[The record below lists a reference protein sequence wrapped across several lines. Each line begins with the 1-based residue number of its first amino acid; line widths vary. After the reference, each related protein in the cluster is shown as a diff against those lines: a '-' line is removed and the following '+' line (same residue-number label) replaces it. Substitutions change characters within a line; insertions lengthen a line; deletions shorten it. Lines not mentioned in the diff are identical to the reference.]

1 MTKPRQG
8 EGIEAGFAYDAL
20 DGEVAR
26 LVQSTAR
33 RIRGRV
39 KRTVDDLIA
48 TGTDLARVKAALPHG
63 QFGRWLRAEFG
74 WGERAAQNF
83 LSVAE
88 RFGPKSAL
96 IADLRIVPTAAYLL
110 AAPSVPGDVR
120 DRAIARA
127 EAGETITTGVAREL
141 VAQARKGG
149 AGKRKRVA
157 AGVLAPRLLATL
169 ERYHKRWS
177 HKELAELARHLRQ
190 FADRLDPGDRA
201 GAAKAAHKG

>member
-1 MTKPRQG
+1 MTKPHQV
-8 EGIEAGFAYDAL
+8 EVIEAGFAYDAL

-26 LVQSTAR
+26 LVRSTTR

-63 QFGRWLRAEFG
+63 QFGKWLRAEFG
-74 WGERAAQNF
+74 WGERTAQNF

-110 AAPSVPGDVR
+110 AAPSVPGDAR

-127 EAGETITTGVAREL
+127 EAGETITPGVAREL
-141 VAQARKGG
+141 VAQARKG
-149 AGKRKRVA
+149 AGRRKRVA

-169 ERYHKRWS
+169 ERYRGRWS
-177 HKELAELARHLRQ
+177 RKELAELARHLRQ
-190 FADRLDPGDRA
+190 FADRLDARDKA
-201 GAAKAAHKG
+201 GAGKAAHEG